1 MRVTSHSGKQ
11 GLAKKEE
18 RRGFKGRLTV
28 TSPTNHQRVV
38 RVSYTYLFR
47 CRRYNPHD
55 LTRNR
60 GIDIRS
66 PKFVGTNLSSDQRFR
81 QKPVCP

>member
-1 MRVTSHSGKQ
+1 M
-11 GLAKKEE
+11 
-18 RRGFKGRLTV
+18 
-28 TSPTNHQRVV
+28 

-55 LTRNR
+55 LTGNP

-66 PKFVGTNLSSDQRFR
+66 PKFVDTALSSDQRFR
-81 QKPVCP
+81 QKPVCL